1 MYKRVHLMN
10 LGAAV
15 VAISVAAGCADT
27 GDSTESEQDG
37 TATEALVAGSL
48 YAAPFT
54 APAGGVWIPGAGA
67 LPGHEWVSDH
77 LQGFCRVDQT
87 APGSGIFAVNP
98 ATCISKLQGLNS
110 AGQAVFRRAGNGN
123 GAFVCV
129 PDSASKGTTILRL
142 SISAD
147 GQTITD
153 LATIGP
159 QQGLSITRPQGA
171 AMSSNGVLYVSSRTT
186 GDIWRITN
194 PGGGSPVA
202 TKVGHS
208 SDGGGTFALAI
219 AGTDLYVAEKNAV
232 TVVRNVDS
240 KPTFT
245 PGPTLIN
252 VILPTAVTFA
262 PKTNELFI
270 GNAASV
276 VRYPLPSGPAIAF
289 SSAGD
294 AQNGLA
300 FVTGLNTDAAGS
312 LYVAD
317 DPTAGLGVNQGH
329 YWRYLAVP

>member
-48 YAAPFT
+48 YVAPIT
-54 APAGGVWIPGAGA
+54 APSGGVWIPGAGA

-77 LQGFCRVDQT
+77 LQGFCRVDET
-87 APGSGIFAVNP
+87 APGSGIFAVNN
-98 ATCISKLQGLNS
+98 ATCVSRLQGLNS
-110 AGQAVFRRAGNGN
+110 AGQAVLRKDGNGS
-123 GAFVCV
+123 FVYI
-129 PDSASKGTTILRL
+129 PDNASKGTTILRL

-153 LATIGP
+153 LASIG
-159 QQGLSITRPQGA
+159 QQEGLNITRPQGA
-171 AMSSNGVLYVSSRTT
+171 AMSANGVLYVGSRKS

-202 TKVGHS
+202 TKVGRS
-208 SDGGGTFALAI
+208 SDGRETFALAI
-219 AGTDLYVAEKNAV
+219 AGADLYVAEKNTV

-245 PGPTLIN
+245 AGPTLIN
-252 VILPTAVTFA
+252 VVVPTAMTFA
-262 PKTNELFI
+262 PLTNELFI
-270 GNAASV
+270 GNAASIM
-276 VRYPLPSGPAIAF
+276 RYPLPSGPAVAF

-300 FVTGLNTDAAGS
+300 FVTGLNTDGAGN
-312 LYVAD
+312 LYAGD